1 MLRSDFIVLF
11 IGWASAMYDSKDDV
25 VELTSANFQKQVI
38 NDDSIWIVE
47 FYAPWCGHCK
57 VSIPILQRKDNVF
70 RKNFA
75 GAQKRKSFSCDFFA
89 NFPQKSKK
97 SS

>member
-1 MLRSDFIVLF
+1 VLRSDFIVLF

-25 VELTSANFQKQVI
+25 VELTSGNFQNQVI

-57 VSIPILQRKDNVF
+57 VSILILQRRDNV
-70 RKNFA
+70 KNFA
-75 GAQKRKSFSCDFFA
+75 GTQKRKSSPYRCTRR
-89 NFPQKSKK
+89 KK
-97 SS
+97 